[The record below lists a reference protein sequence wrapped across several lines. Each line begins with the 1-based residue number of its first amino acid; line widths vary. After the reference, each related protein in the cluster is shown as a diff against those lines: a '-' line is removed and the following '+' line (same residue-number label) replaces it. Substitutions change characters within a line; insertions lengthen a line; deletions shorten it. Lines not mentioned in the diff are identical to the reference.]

1 MPITMGA
8 LATATLMGAR
18 PKDTNK
24 PVRILTPQLSSVLNV
39 PGLCWGWMPESPV
52 FFSMETWEK
61 SRLFTG
67 YFGIQY
73 RQTSWTAAYFATLQV
88 GLNPK
93 P

>member
-39 PGLCWGWMPESPV
+39 PGLCRGLDAGESR
-52 FFSMETWEK
+52 FFFNGNLGKKQDFSLAISASSTGK
-61 SRLFTG
+61 PRGPLPTSPPSR
-67 YFGIQY
+67 
-73 RQTSWTAAYFATLQV
+73 WV
-88 GLNPK
+88 
-93 P
+93 

>member
-52 FFSMETWEK
+52 FFFNGNLGEK
-61 SRLFTG
+61 QTVHWLFRHPVPANLVDSCLLRHPPG
-67 YFGIQY
+67 G
-73 RQTSWTAAYFATLQV
+73 S
-88 GLNPK
+88 K